1 MNELDRMLEQNE
13 YLLRLIGILIAKNY
27 DDLPDDVDP
36 DAWRV
41 GYSNAIS
48 DLIKTEWPDKPGAR
62 RITLDELK
70 AEDLRRAT

>member
-1 MNELDRMLEQNE
+1 MNDQDA
-13 YLLRLIGILIAKNY
+13 YLLSLIGVLIAKNY
-27 DDLPDDVDP
+27 DDLPDGVDP
-36 DAWRV
+36 NAWRV

-70 AEDLRRAT
+70 SEDLRRAT